1 MLNRLKKKLAEMRS
15 ERKGSG
21 DPAAGL
27 LVPLDEAELCMVAG
41 GDGDGDS
48 GDSGGSGDTGGATG
62 DSGGCIDGEDSCMA
76 DGLGGIGDMAQGY
89 AE

>member
-1 MLNRLKKKLAEMRS
+1 MLSKLKKKLAEMGGD
-15 ERKGSG
+15 RKGSE
-21 DPAAGL
+21 DPAAAF
-27 LVPLDEAELCMVAG
+27 LVPLDEAQLSIVAG

-48 GDSGGSGDTGGATG
+48 GDCGDTGGTADTG
-62 DSGGCIDGEDSCMA
+62 ESGGCSDGEDSCMA